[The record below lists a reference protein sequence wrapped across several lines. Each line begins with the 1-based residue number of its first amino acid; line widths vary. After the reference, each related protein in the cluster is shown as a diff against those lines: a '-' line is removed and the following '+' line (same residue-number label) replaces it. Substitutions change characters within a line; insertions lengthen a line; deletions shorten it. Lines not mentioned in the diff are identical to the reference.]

1 VLLQTLALHGGDPCV
16 GMDPDAGGGVHAA
29 IGRCGGRC
37 AGRRRLCT
45 GHCAGAEH
53 RGSDGAAHSARKRRA
68 DAHAFCATEHAAVAA
83 WFAFAIATLIRASS
97 GTPFLTAVISAR
109 IEIAISGGVR
119 LPM

>member
-1 VLLQTLALHGGDPCV
+1 VVLQTLALHGGDPCV

-37 AGRRRLCT
+37 AWRRRLGA
-45 GHCAGAEH
+45 GHCAGAE
-53 RGSDGAAHSARKRRA
+53 RSDGNRAPQSARKRRA
-68 DAHAFCATEHAAVAA
+68 HAHAFCATEHAAVAA